1 MLHWFEYSMMSTT
14 STTLVFGLV
23 FLFLGRQNGSSLY
36 MIQWGVCW
44 IFYSIMFFLDYSN
57 LTGLYTISLYIPI
70 RQTLTLL
77 SALLFLVGTLD
88 FFLLK
93 SPAFLKWIT
102 GISFLTILFSILP
115 YSFFGY
121 ILIPNIMYSTILLI
135 WAGYLFI
142 SYSWTQNLPEK
153 YIASFLILLWATY
166 SNHFGFSLEY
176 TMIATFNYFI
186 GLFMVNLLIVFL
198 MIIHFKKT
206 RFLMGKR
213 EERFRLLV
221 ENSSDSM
228 FLYDYAKHT
237 FKYISPTVQK
247 LLGHSTAELY
257 RMPFKFY
264 SNIDAANADKIR
276 SILTLP
282 ITSPSMITFA
292 VLKDSLINKWCEMH
306 YLPIFDSMGTTVAV
320 EGILRDIT
328 EIKKTEESLKD
339 SENARKELI
348 ENISHELRTPIT
360 LIQGYLESMMNNVVP
375 AGSQQL
381 YLKIL
386 HSKTLLLNTML
397 EDLIQISH
405 YTSQTLSYKFYELEA
420 YSYFDSL
427 LSQTEPHVVKSGKHF
442 HSINRLQR
450 NTTIIIDPSRIEQVI
465 MNVINNSIKYTPYGG
480 SITVECWDFI
490 NEEVTESKDSN
501 EDLLNIPRGEITISV
516 TDTGEGIPEE
526 DLIHIFERRYQGKNS
541 IQIESSRG
549 SGLGLFI
556 SQQIINQHS
565 GRIWAQN
572 SSVGG
577 AQLVFT
583 IPYYRD

>member
-1 MLHWFEYSMMSTT
+1 MLQLFEYSMMSTT

-36 MIQWGVCW
+36 IKQWGLCW
-44 IFYSIMFFLDYSN
+44 ILYSLMFFLDYMN
-57 LTGLYTISLYIPI
+57 LTGLYTISLYIPL
-70 RQTLTLL
+70 RQMLTLL
-77 SALLFLVGTLD
+77 SALVFLIGTFD

-93 SPAFLKWIT
+93 TPAFLKWIT
-102 GISFLTILFSILP
+102 GVSFLSIALSILP
-115 YSFFGY
+115 YHLSEF

-206 RFLMGKR
+206 RFLMAKR

-237 FKYISPTVQK
+237 FRYISPTVQK
-247 LLGHSTAELY
+247 LLGYSTAELY
-257 RMPFKFY
+257 HMPSKFY
-264 SNIDAANADKIR
+264 ANINEANSDKIKF
-276 SILTLP
+276 ILNTP
-282 ITSPSMITFA
+282 ITCPSMITFA
-292 VLKDSLINKWCEMH
+292 VLKDSQINKWCEMH
-306 YLPIFDSMGTTVAV
+306 YLPIFDTIGTPVAV

-360 LIQGYLESMMNNVVP
+360 LMQGYLESMMNNIVP

-397 EDLIQISH
+397 EDLIQVSH
-405 YTSQTLSYKFYELEA
+405 YTSQTLDYKFYELNA
-420 YSYFDSL
+420 YNYFDSL

-442 HSINRLQR
+442 QCVNNLQR
-450 NTTIIIDPSRIEQVI
+450 DITVIIDPARIEQVI
-465 MNVINNSIKYTPYGG
+465 TNIINNSIKYTPYGG
-480 SITVECWDFI
+480 AITMECR
-490 NEEVTESKDSN
+490 NYVSEEITATN
-501 EDLLNIPRGEITISV
+501 GLGEDLLAIPRGEITVTV
-516 TDTGEGIPEE
+516 TDTGEGISEE
-526 DLIHIFERRYQGKNS
+526 DLLHIFERKYRGKNRS
-541 IQIESSRG
+541 NSESRGG

-556 SQQIINQHS
+556 SQQIIKQHS
-565 GRIWAQN
+565 GRMWAKN
-572 SSVGG
+572 SSEGG
-577 AQLVFT
+577 AQLIFT
-583 IPYYRD
+583 IPYYKD